1 MNSEYRTTQSRIPP
15 RLFTRK
21 PESEAKFGIG
31 DIRLYGYVS
40 GERQLRI
47 VGEVFAAEEAQNAS
61 GGCFSKEF
69 CLWCTVYGNEDA
81 APILATMVSEA
92 YGDGLVTSI
101 ISPVTAFNGF
111 PFAFDVFDVDPEE
124 IREIRIVP
132 ADSY

>member
-15 RLFTRK
+15 RLFTRN
-21 PESEAKFGIG
+21 PEIEAKFGIG

-47 VGEVFAAEEAQNAS
+47 VGEVFATEDAQNAF
-61 GGCFSKEF
+61 GGCFSQEF

-92 YGDGLVTSI
+92 YGDGLVTSM
-101 ISPVTAFNGF
+101 ISPETVFNGF